1 LVSGVLDMARNTS
14 ISLGGHFDQ
23 FISQQLAE
31 GRYGSVSEVVRA
43 ALRLLEEREEKVRAL
58 RQALREGEESGFESY
73 SLESVISELDENAS
87 G

>member
-1 LVSGVLDMARNTS
+1 MARNTTV
-14 ISLGGHFDQ
+14 ILGGLFEE

-31 GRYGSVSEVVRA
+31 GRYGSASEVIRA

-73 SLESVISELDENAS
+73 SLESVISELDRSAS